1 MNSIELQLKYLSK
14 LLKAINV
21 NYAIIGGIAVS
32 VYGEPRATF
41 DIDVSIIFNIGDID
55 FFLKSAKKYGFT
67 PLPSNIDNFVKT
79 TAVIPMEFSKDKMFG
94 RCDFIIAQNSLEFS
108 AIKRARFK
116 KLFSMRVKLITPE
129 DLVLHKI
136 TSSRARD
143 LEDLQGLLIR
153 QSGRLDMDYINYW
166 LKKVA
171 VANKQPKLL
180 KIFEKLLMIAPKR

>member
-14 LLKAINV
+14 LLKAIDAE
-21 NYAIIGGIAVS
+21 YAIIGGIAVS

-41 DIDVSIIFNIGDID
+41 DIDVSIVFNIGDMD
-55 FFLKSAKKYGFT
+55 FFLKNAKKYGFT
-67 PLPSNIDNFVKT
+67 PLPGDIDNFVKT
-79 TAVIPMEFSKDKMFG
+79 TAVIPMEFSKDNMFG

-116 KLFSMRVKLITPE
+116 KLFSMKIKLITPE

-143 LEDLQGLLIR
+143 LEDLHGILIR
-153 QSGRLDMDYINYW
+153 QSGRLDMEYINSW

-171 VANKQPKLL
+171 IANKQPKLL
-180 KIFEKLLMIAPKR
+180 NVFKKLLMTVSKR

>member
-14 LLKAINV
+14 LLKTMNV
-21 NYAIIGGIAVS
+21 DYAIIGGIAVS

-67 PLPSNIDNFVKT
+67 PLPSNIERFVKT
-79 TAVIPMEFSKDKMFG
+79 TAVIPMRFSKDDIFG

-116 KLFSMRVKLITPE
+116 ELFSMKIKLITPE

-153 QSGRLDMDYINYW
+153 QFGKLDMEYINSW

-171 VANKQPKLL
+171 SVNKQPKLL
-180 KIFEKLLMIAPKR
+180 KLFKKLLAAATKR

>member
-14 LLKAINV
+14 LLDAIGAE
-21 NYAIIGGIAVS
+21 YAIIGGIAVS

-41 DIDVSIIFNIGDID
+41 DIDVSIIFNIGEID

-67 PLPSNIDNFVKT
+67 PLPGNIDNFVKT
-79 TAVIPMEFSKDKMFG
+79 TAVIPMQFSKDNMFG

-108 AIKRARFK
+108 SIKRARFK
-116 KLFSMRVKLITPE
+116 KIFSMKIKLITAE

-143 LEDLQGLLIR
+143 LEDLQGILIR
-153 QSGRLDMDYINYW
+153 QSGKLDMDYINFW
-166 LKKVA
+166 LKKA
-171 VANKQPKLL
+171 AAANKQPKLL
-180 KIFEKLLMIAPKR
+180 KIFKKLLMAAPKR